1 MKKKDNFTIGIQ
13 GTTSCEH
20 PTIKKRRMLRAN
32 KKLHKWPIA
41 MAEEYWADSFFSVA
55 RYTGQISIDG
65 NTYIIVNKHGAT
77 IFELSSPQSKYYVG
91 DDNMAIPPGEPC
103 DLVMAEWIPIYKKLG
118 RDKFIE
124 LIKQDGITF
133 EKAKEYISK
142 KQQR

>member
-32 KKLHKWPIA
+32 KKLHKLPIA

-103 DLVMAEWIPIYKKLG
+103 DLVMEDWVPIYKALG
-118 RDKFIE
+118 RDEFIE
-124 LIKQDGITF
+124 LIRQNDITLK
-133 EKAKEYISK
+133 KAKGLIK
-142 KQQR
+142 KK